1 MIQLPAMFFSAKA
14 KLVVLVIVV
23 IGAFIGGWKVHSW
36 KTDADTKRDLERIIK
51 TAATQAK
58 MDRVAIAN
66 LQAKKQEVVT
76 KEVIRY
82 AKIKAVTDD
91 RVCFAN
97 WDAIRLWNDALS
109 GQESMPKDSAGTTNP
124 TGNASA
130 TDTEVLENLNTN
142 AARWERL
149 RDQMNAI
156 IEWDKQT
163 FGERDK

>member
-1 MIQLPAMFFSAKA
+1 MIQLPAMFFSTKA
-14 KLVVLVIVV
+14 KLIVLAIVIV
-23 IGAFIGGWKVHSW
+23 GAFLTGWKAHGW
-36 KTDADTKRDLERIIK
+36 KTDAETKRRIDEIIRNAAKQDAQNRIIIR
-51 TAATQAK
+51 
-58 MDRVAIAN
+58 D
-66 LQAKKQEVVT
+66 LQQRKQEVVT
-76 KEVIRY
+76 KEVIRHV
-82 AKIKAVTDD
+82 KIKDVTDG

-109 GQESMPKDSAGTTNP
+109 GQESVPTNTTGTTDA

-130 TDTEVLENLNTN
+130 TDTEILENLNTN

>member
-1 MIQLPAMFFSAKA
+1 MIPFIELFSSVKVKIAA
-14 KLVVLVIVV
+14 VV
-23 IGAFIGGWKVHSW
+23 IIALVAFIAGWKINGWRH
-36 KTDADTKRDLERIIK
+36 DAQLKRSLEEVMKQAQI
-51 TAATQAK
+51 QAK
-58 MDRVAIAN
+58 QDRQTIAQ

-76 KEVIRY
+76 REVIRH
-82 AKIKAVTDD
+82 AQIKNVTDD

-109 GQESMPKDSAGTTNP
+109 GQESMSKNTTGTTNS

-130 TDTEVLENLNTN
+130 TDTEILENLNTN

-149 RDQMNAI
+149 REQMNAI

>member
-1 MIQLPAMFFSAKA
+1 MIPFVGLFSSTKA
-14 KLVVLVIVV
+14 KLFVLAVVAFT
-23 IGAFIGGWKVHSW
+23 AFIAGWKVNGWRH
-36 KTDADTKRDLERIIK
+36 DAQLKRSLEEVMKQAQI
-51 TAATQAK
+51 QAK
-58 MDRVAIAN
+58 QDRQTIAQ

-76 KEVIRY
+76 KEVIRH
-82 AKIKAVTDD
+82 AQIKDVTDD

-109 GQESMPKDSAGTTNP
+109 GQESVSKNTAGTANP

-130 TDTEVLENLNTN
+130 TDTEVLENLNIN

-149 RDQMNAI
+149 REQMNAI
-156 IEWDKQT
+156 IEWDKKT

>member
-1 MIQLPAMFFSAKA
+1 MIQLPAMFFSTKA
-14 KLVVLVIVV
+14 KLIVLAIVV
-23 IGAFIGGWKVHSW
+23 TGAFIAGWKVNSW
-36 KTDADTKRDLERIIK
+36 KTDAKTKRDLERIIK
-51 TAATQAK
+51 SAT
-58 MDRVAIAN
+58 
-66 LQAKKQEVVT
+66 LQAIQDRTVIRDLQKRKQEVVT
-76 KEVIRY
+76 KEVIRHV
-82 AKIKAVTDD
+82 KIKDVTDD

-109 GQESMPKDSAGTTNP
+109 GQESMPTDTTGIADS

-149 RDQMNAI
+149 REQMNAI
-156 IEWDKQT
+156 IEWDRQT